1 MPPSST
7 ASGVTKKIVCNWFA
21 KRSQRDSVILVT
33 KVVGPMIREIHIRDG
48 QTRLNR
54 AIIKEGVNGSLQ
66 RIQAERIY
74 FCQPH

>member
-1 MPPSST
+1 M
-7 ASGVTKKIVCNWFA
+7 
-21 KRSQRDSVILVT
+21 T